1 VAVVVPNRES
11 NGDFSIIKKITDRN
25 KNSTHSKSF
34 LYQFHSSIA
43 LHSPAM
49 APENSLDNPQV

>member
-1 VAVVVPNRES
+1 VAVVFQNREP
-11 NGDFSIIKKITDRN
+11 NGDFSIIKERN
-25 KNSTHSKSF
+25 KNNTYSKSF

-49 APENSLDNPQV
+49 APENSLDDPQV